1 MTAFSLERNFFEA
14 RTRKYWNLY
23 IIIYLYELSFIKNQT
38 NDHPKNS
45 FKKNRWKISSSIP
58 HNITQCLEEGL
69 KRWQKGG
76 KPSHRCDYQRE
87 GVRISFTRFYTRAT
101 NRWKDSRVVDIYIC
115 IPSLFPHAPNI
126 KIKERRGSI
135 LSNTLFRSSCALPVK
150 FSLFFF
156 FRKQFPTS
164 SSPPNHHPY
173 TQMRG
178 FSLFPTFDSS
188 LDNPS
193 SLSILFLHL
202 FFSLSLSL
210 FLDFQAPFARFVE
223 RPSRV

>member
-23 IIIYLYELSFIKNQT
+23 IIIYLYELSFIKDQT

-45 FKKNRWKISSSIP
+45 FKKIDRKFPIP

-156 FRKQFPTS
+156 FQKTVPHILVSSKPSPIHADAWFFP
-164 SSPPNHHPY
+164 
-173 TQMRG
+173 
-178 FSLFPTFDSS
+178 FSNFRF
-188 LDNPS
+188 
-193 SLSILFLHL
+193 
-202 FFSLSLSL
+202 
-210 FLDFQAPFARFVE
+210 FAR
-223 RPSRV
+223 

>member
-14 RTRKYWNLY
+14 RTRKYWNLSLR
-23 IIIYLYELSFIKNQT
+23 IIFYKRSNEWSSQKFVQ
-38 NDHPKNS
+38 
-45 FKKNRWKISSSIP
+45 KNRWKISSSIS

-156 FRKQFPTS
+156 FFRKQFPTS

-193 SLSILFLHL
+193 SLSTS
-202 FFSLSLSL
+202 FSLSLSL

>member
-14 RTRKYWNLY
+14 RTRKYWNLSLR
-23 IIIYLYELSFIKNQT
+23 IIFYKRSNEWSSQKFVQ
-38 NDHPKNS
+38 
-45 FKKNRWKISSSIP
+45 KNRWKISSSIP

-156 FRKQFPTS
+156 FS
-164 SSPPNHHPY
+164 ENSSPHPRLLQ
-173 TQMRG
+173 TITHTRRCVV
-178 FSLFPTFDSS
+178 FPFFQ
-188 LDNPS
+188 
-193 SLSILFLHL
+193 LSILRSIIHPLSPSS
-202 FFSLSLSL
+202 FSTSFSL